1 MIAKYRQKALVS
13 CINMLLLTKDAEQS
27 VALVLPPKS
36 NSQSQF
42 QINANYTVFLHY
54 YTTCTIARVRS
65 CALLLFLR
73 FLCNMHKKFS
83 LTTYL
88 HFLGGRRVYKQLSNS
103 HISI

>member
-1 MIAKYRQKALVS
+1 M
-13 CINMLLLTKDAEQS
+13 MLLFTKDAKQS
-27 VALVLPPKS
+27 VALYLIPKS
-36 NSQSQF
+36 NPQSQF
-42 QINANYTVFLHY
+42 QIYTNYTVFLYY
-54 YTTCTIARVRS
+54 YTTCTIAMARS
-65 CALLLFLR
+65 CALSLFLR